1 MASAIQPGMK
11 NCEATQIPE
20 ASEIVNSTN
29 GAARAVMAP
38 KVYQKCGGWVEIF
51 VLFGGAF
58 LNILFHF

>member
-1 MASAIQPGMK
+1 MK